1 MSIAEVRKAL
11 ESYKG
16 AKEEFPD
23 IFSIEDYEII
33 LTEKSVY
40 RGKDI
45 SCSRTIA
52 STRLLESLE
61 KSGVCKKI
69 EPGVYQ
75 YGKGRLTI
83 IKGDNAFVLDKLSVY
98 THNEFVKNELK
109 KQK

>member
-23 IFSIEDYEII
+23 IFSIGDYEII

-40 RGKDI
+40 RGVDI
-45 SCSRTIA
+45 SCSRMKA
-52 STRLLESLE
+52 GPRFLESLE
-61 KSGVCKKI
+61 TGDVYKKI

-83 IKGDNAFVLDKLSVY
+83 IKGDNAFILDEWSSF
-98 THNEFVKNELK
+98 THQHFLDNLK
-109 KQK
+109 